1 MSKVYVIKGETW
13 ENIPTL
19 HEAEVA
25 KVTAKQV
32 VIGKYNSAFGGT
44 HLQRNLVSFA
54 PKDAWERYKANR
66 EVEAQQL
73 RDKLREVEGQIRIAE
88 DALTELSS
96 EVDG

>member
-19 HEAEVA
+19 HEAEVV
-25 KVTAKQV
+25 KITTKQV
-32 VIGKYNSAFGGT
+32 VIGKYSFAFGGT
-44 HLQRNLVSFA
+44 HLQRDGVDFS
-54 PKDAWERYKANR
+54 PKEAWARYKANR